1 MKYKHNQNGAYA
13 LYEKNGEWRE
23 SASVRNEDLAD
34 WSKAPEDAEFYAL
47 GKFGKKGFYWLD
59 GEWMKTNIA
68 HESVLASKGFQVNPD
83 HIVDANEKAW
93 PDETRIDTIGSNGN
107 TGAHYDEVLH
117 MTAPS
122 PKHDQG
128 KARYDLLP
136 PHALDEMALVL
147 TFGANKYSAEG
158 WRTVENARRRY
169 LAAAGRHWQA
179 LLRGETHDAE
189 SGLHHAAHLMCC
201 AAFIAELD
209 IELE

>member
-23 SASVRNEDLAD
+23 SASVRNEQ
-34 WSKAPEDAEFYAL
+34 
-47 GKFGKKGFYWLD
+47 
-59 GEWMKTNIA
+59 I
-68 HESVLASKGFQVNPD
+68 
-83 HIVDANEKAW
+83 NEW
-93 PDETRIDTIGSNGN
+93 PDESRIDTIGSNGN
-107 TGAHYDEVLH
+107 TGEHYDEVLH
-117 MTAPS
+117 VTVPS

-179 LLRGETHDAE
+179 LLRGETHDSE

-209 IELE
+209 MELE